1 MARKGHQDRG
11 LLSKL
16 DSTGKPLWYVRLMHE
31 GKERRFGS
39 FPTKT
44 KARQFYA
51 KAKTEQHEGISGE
64 AMIADLVFVRPL
76 GIVAVAVGS
85 VFFIVSL
92 PFSLLG
98 GNSKEAA
105 TKLVYD
111 PANFTFSRPL
121 GDF

>member
-1 MARKGHQDRG
+1 
-11 LLSKL
+11 
-16 DSTGKPLWYVRLMHE
+16 
-31 GKERRFGS
+31 
-39 FPTKT
+39 
-44 KARQFYA
+44 
-51 KAKTEQHEGISGE
+51 
-64 AMIADLVFVRPL
+64 MIADLVFVRPL

-98 GNSKEAA
+98 GNSKDAA
-105 TKLVYD
+105 QKLVYD

>member
-1 MARKGHQDRG
+1 MQKITKQSLVFIIIAS
-11 LLSKL
+11 LVFV
-16 DSTGKPLWYVRLMHE
+16 PLGASALAE
-31 GKERRFGS
+31 GNSMDE
-39 FPTKT
+39 
-44 KARQFYA
+44 
-51 KAKTEQHEGISGE
+51 EISGE

-98 GNSKEAA
+98 GNSKDAA
-105 TKLVYD
+105 QKLVYD